1 MKSIASNASIFQ
13 TSLASE
19 QAAAPA
25 EAVILLGRGMPRGEQ
40 EVLLDK
46 LARELMAHDP
56 RRRVVSAFLEMT
68 APSLEDTI
76 VKLADEG
83 ATRIVV
89 TPAFVPWIAT
99 SSAGCR
105 AIWRIGRVSAGLPLK
120 W

>member
-56 RRRVVSAFLEMT
+56 RRRVVSA
-68 APSLEDTI
+68 
-76 VKLADEG
+76 
-83 ATRIVV
+83 
-89 TPAFVPWIAT
+89 
-99 SSAGCR
+99 
-105 AIWRIGRVSAGLPLK
+105 GLPLK